1 MKTKSLTGII
11 SLVLFL
17 VLLSGTQT
25 QSFAQSINEDDYIKM
40 AEEMP
45 EVIGGLEAI
54 QKLVVYPEEA
64 KKNKIEGKVFV
75 QAFIDEK
82 GNVVKVEVLKGVS
95 ELNEAAMKA
104 VKETK
109 FTPAKMKGKA
119 VKSQVTAPIFFKLQ

>member
-1 MKTKSLTGII
+1 ML
-11 SLVLFL
+11 
-17 VLLSGTQT
+17 
-25 QSFAQSINEDDYIKM
+25 
-40 AEEMP
+40 EEMP

-64 KKNKIEGKVFV
+64 KKNKIEGKVFIH
-75 QAFIDEK
+75 AFIDEK
-82 GNVVKVEVLKGVS
+82 GSVVKVQVLKGVN

-119 VKSQVTAPIFFKLQ
+119 VKSQVTVPIFFRLQ